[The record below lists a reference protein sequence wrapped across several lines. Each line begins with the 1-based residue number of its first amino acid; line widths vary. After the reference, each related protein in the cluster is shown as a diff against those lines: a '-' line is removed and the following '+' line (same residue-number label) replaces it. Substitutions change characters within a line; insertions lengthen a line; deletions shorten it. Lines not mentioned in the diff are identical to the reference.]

1 MAPFEIENSAW
12 LLFIETYWLST
23 FDPPCYS
30 LSWKLISSLFRYKA
44 EIDFDG
50 RELARSY
57 LKRQDL
63 GALLQAAK
71 QIQTE
76 QGGKDGNWSTKSSFQ
91 VVEPFR
97 EMSQAVFL
105 GSICTCGSLYE
116 AGGGMWGR
124 SVTCFNKFISI
135 FTHE

>member
-1 MAPFEIENSAW
+1 MKTNFRMAAFDIDSFFYEIHSVAPLKWDPLIFFTTFE
-12 LLFIETYWLST
+12 
-23 FDPPCYS
+23 PPCFS

-63 GALLQAAK
+63 AALLEAAK

-76 QGGKDGNWSTKSSFQ
+76 QAGIGGNLTDISSFQ
-91 VVEPFR
+91 V
-97 EMSQAVFL
+97 L
-105 GSICTCGSLYE
+105 
-116 AGGGMWGR
+116 
-124 SVTCFNKFISI
+124 
-135 FTHE
+135 